1 MKKTTFIKYCKN
13 DNYQVQ
19 GLTVVTLLF
28 AAMAGDVTALHR
40 HYLQV
45 VNMIMIAVII
55 ASVSA
60 HSIIVFQ
67 TVKAC
72 FQSLGSISLKS
83 CMFRML

>member
-45 VNMIMIAVII
+45 VIMIMIMMIMMMVIKGNVT
-55 ASVSA
+55 A
-60 HSIIVFQ
+60 II
-67 TVKAC
+67 C
-72 FQSLGSISLKS
+72 
-83 CMFRML
+83 R